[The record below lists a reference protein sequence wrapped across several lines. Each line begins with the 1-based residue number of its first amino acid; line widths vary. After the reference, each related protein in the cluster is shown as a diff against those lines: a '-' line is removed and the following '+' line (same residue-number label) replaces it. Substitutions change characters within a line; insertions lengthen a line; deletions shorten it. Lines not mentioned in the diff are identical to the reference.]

1 MFPLNAEY
9 STKEINNRTAP
20 GVPSG
25 VTFAP
30 GPNEKDNGSYE
41 FYGALDSYIEIP
53 NNAGEALDV
62 RYSITIL
69 CWIYC
74 DGRNGPIFN
83 YSPGRKLGVHVW
95 VKNGYLFVLFMT
107 RDYSLTNP
115 LLHRALAREWKFIG
129 ASYDRGSGEAKLWV
143 DGAVVHQ
150 LNIGAGLEL
159 ATQGRIKM
167 GVRSGDGSHFKG
179 RIAEMQVYNEAL
191 SQAQIQAIQGR
202 TIGEKAI
209 AQ

>member
-9 STKEINNRTAP
+9 GTKEINNRTAP

-25 VTFAP
+25 VTLAP
-30 GPNEKDNGSYE
+30 GPNGNDNGSYE

-95 VKNGYLFVLFMT
+95 VKNGYLFVRFIT
-107 RDYSLTNP
+107 RDYSFTNP

-143 DGAVVHQ
+143 NGAVVHQ

-159 ATQGRIKM
+159 ATQGSIKM

-191 SQAQIQAIQGR
+191 SQAQIQAIQGSS
-202 TIGEKAI
+202 IGEKAI